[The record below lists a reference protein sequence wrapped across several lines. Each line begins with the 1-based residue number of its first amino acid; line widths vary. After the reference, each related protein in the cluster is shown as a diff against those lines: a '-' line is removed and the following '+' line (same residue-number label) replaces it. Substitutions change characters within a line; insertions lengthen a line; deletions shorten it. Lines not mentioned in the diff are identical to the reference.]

1 MYVHAQT
8 QTQTDRHTHTHT
20 HTHTHNDHSLN
31 LNDEQGEQLRALI
44 ALLTPTG
51 IVRPPQPLSP
61 RDALPDPPV
70 ATINGCGGLGDS
82 KAGQDTRALST
93 ANKRAYRGGAG
104 GWGQT
109 LDVSSIV
116 PSVQEVALVP
126 LACSSEVMVVSV
138 CGVCVCVCVCV
149 CVWYDLDVCM
159 QNVQSAFLVGLCPHT
174 CAHDHRQSLVQM
186 RVRKASS
193 KCAPVSVCTGQSCSA
208 SVP

>member
-70 ATINGCGGLGDS
+70 ATINGCGGVGDS

-149 CVWYDLDVCM
+149 CVVRPGCVHAECSKRFSSWTMPAHVRTRP
-159 QNVQSAFLVGLCPHT
+159 SAKLGPNACP
-174 CAHDHRQSLVQM
+174 
-186 RVRKASS
+186 
-193 KCAPVSVCTGQSCSA
+193 
-208 SVP
+208 